1 MAGKSRIDIL
11 GGQLDQATKQQGAT
25 AGALG
30 GQVNQ
35 SRAQVNNQIAGGQGT
50 LNSYLTNAMQA
61 AMPEFNQRMQ
71 GLRENEIARGVST
84 GGLGTSYEG
93 DLASAFQRNIAQAG
107 ASEAMNLYN
116 TNLNALTGL
125 YNSDVNRQTNA
136 ENNYLD
142 LLTGSLD
149 QAQAAKNAR
158 QQALVQGLSS
168 ISSAAATYAG
178 LH

>member
-11 GGQLDQATKQQGAT
+11 GGQLDQATKQQQGT

-30 GQVNQ
+30 GQVNT
-35 SRAQVNNQIAGGQGT
+35 SRAQVNNQIGT
-50 LNSYLTNAMQA
+50 SQAALNTYLANAMQE
-61 AMPEFNQRMQ
+61 AMPEFNKQLN

-107 ASEAMNLYN
+107 ASHALDLYN
-116 TNLNALTGL
+116 TNLNARLGL
-125 YNSDVNRQTNA
+125 YGSDVNRQQTA

-158 QQALVQGLSS
+158 RQALVQGLGS
-168 ISSAAATYAG
+168 ISTAAATYAG
-178 LH
+178 LK